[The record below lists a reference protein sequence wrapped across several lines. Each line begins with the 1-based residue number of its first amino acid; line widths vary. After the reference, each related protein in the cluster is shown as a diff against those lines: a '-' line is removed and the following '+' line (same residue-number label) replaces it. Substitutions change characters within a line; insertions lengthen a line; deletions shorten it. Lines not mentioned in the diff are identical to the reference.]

1 MSRIASTLVL
11 VSVAVTAGLL
21 SLVSPAIATPPAQ
34 VFEYKIKH
42 AHYGDIGTYTNT
54 VTRHGDRTEVVSSL
68 RVAVKMLG
76 LTVYRREA
84 ERTERWEN
92 ERLVSFTSVDN
103 KNGERIEVRGEA
115 QDGAFVITSPS
126 GKIVAPAYVRP
137 SNPWSAD
144 ILAANVM
151 MSTSTGRVFQAR
163 VRGGEEDVVF
173 VEGRPERLRRFE
185 IDSDKREYVWLD
197 RNNVT
202 VAFRTEDDGSPIDF
216 ILSRYP
222 SGEAGL
228 WPASL
233 PQIAQNGSRAPAQ
246 YAEGER

>member
-1 MSRIASTLVL
+1 MTRIASTLV
-11 VSVAVTAGLL
+11 SVAATAGLL
-21 SLVSPAIATPPAQ
+21 SLASPASATASAQ

-42 AHYGDIGTYTNT
+42 AHYGDIGTYTNA
-54 VTRHGDRTEVVSSL
+54 VTREGDRIEVTSTL
-68 RVAVKMLG
+68 RVAVKLLG
-76 LTVYRREA
+76 LVVYRREA
-84 ERTERWEN
+84 ERTERWQN
-92 ERLVSFTSVDN
+92 DRLVSFTSIEN

-115 QDGAFVITSPS
+115 RDGAFVITSPT

-144 ILAANVM
+144 ILSANVM

-163 VRGGEEDVVF
+163 VRGGEEDVIS
-173 VEGRPERLRRFE
+173 VEGRSERLRRFE

-197 RNNVT
+197 RNDVT
-202 VAFRTEDDGSPIDF
+202 VAFRTEDDGTPIDF

-233 PQIAQNGSRAPAQ
+233 PQIAQSGARAPAQ

>member
-1 MSRIASTLVL
+1 MTRIARTL
-11 VSVAVTAGLL
+11 VSVAATAGFLGL
-21 SLVSPAIATPPAQ
+21 ASPASATASAQ

-54 VTRHGDRTEVVSSL
+54 VTRDGDRTEVVSSL
-68 RVAVKMLG
+68 RVVVKMLG
-76 LTVYRREA
+76 LVVYRREA
-84 ERTERWEN
+84 ERTERWQN
-92 ERLVSFTSVDN
+92 ERLVSFASVDN
-103 KNGERIEVRGEA
+103 KNGERIEVHGEA
-115 QDGAFVITSPS
+115 RGDAFIISSRS

-197 RNNVT
+197 RNDVT
-202 VAFRTEDDGSPIDF
+202 VAFRTEDDGTPIDF

-228 WPASL
+228 WPANL
-233 PQIAQNGSRAPAQ
+233 PPTAQNGGRPSAQ